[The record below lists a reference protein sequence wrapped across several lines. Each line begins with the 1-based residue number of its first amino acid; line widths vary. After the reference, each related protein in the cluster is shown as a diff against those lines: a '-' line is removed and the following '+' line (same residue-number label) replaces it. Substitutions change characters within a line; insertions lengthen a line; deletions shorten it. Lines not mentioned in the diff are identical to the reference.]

1 MPKACILIKA
11 VPPKVKN
18 ILKQIK
24 TIENVRKAYIAFGR
38 WDIVTFLTVTDYTQ
52 LKGITQKINSLDGV
66 RSTET
71 LAEA

>member
-1 MPKACILIKA
+1 
-11 VPPKVKN
+11 
-18 ILKQIK
+18 
-24 TIENVRKAYIAFGR
+24 VRKAYIAFGR
-38 WDIVTFLTVTDYTQ
+38 WDIVTFLTVADYTQ

>member
-11 VPPKVKN
+11 VPPKVAN

-24 TIENVRKAYIAFGR
+24 TFENVRKAYIAFGR
-38 WDIVTFLTVTDYTQ
+38 WDIVTFLTVTDYNK
-52 LKGITQKINSLDGV
+52 LKEITQKINSLDGV

-71 LAEA
+71 LVEA